1 MTAYLKEGVGD
12 RDQVENSDEGKKT
25 TARGGILALRG
36 MHDAEGKPVLFVACN
51 DNSVHLYDLP
61 SFSERG
67 KIFAKKEVR
76 AIQIGPDG
84 LFFTGDGTGELKV
97 WKWVASDPTSA

>member
-1 MTAYLKEGVGD
+1 MDSVKIVVFIYF
-12 RDQVENSDEGKKT
+12 
-25 TARGGILALRG
+25 
-36 MHDAEGKPVLFVACN
+36 LFN
-51 DNSVHLYDLP
+51 YR
-61 SFSERG
+61 FSERG